1 MNTSDTQSLLK
12 QPKMSAQKH
21 QITKYLELF
30 IQLHRCPHDCDIHIE
45 HVNFEKKACSKNVCI
60 QNWKRLRFKM
70 QYNIMYSMLNSTTGE
85 AKHTAISIRSLVL
98 VLLLKL
104 KIFLIAQYV

>member
-12 QPKMSAQKH
+12 QPKMSPQKY

-30 IQLHRCPHDCDIHIE
+30 IQLHRCPYDCDIHIK
-45 HVNFEKKACSKNVCI
+45 HINFEKKACLKNVCM
-60 QNWKRLRFKM
+60 QNWKRLKFKM
-70 QYNIMYSMLNSTTGE
+70 QYNIMCSRLNSTTGE
-85 AKHTAISIRSLVL
+85 AKLTAISIRSLVL

-104 KIFLIAQYV
+104 KIFLIAQYG